1 MRYRALMSERDL
13 ERRLDVLDQMIAD
26 GRITPGRGSLAD
38 LPLPEPLSPGDKP
51 LSVTLIEMRDEERW

>member
-13 ERRLDVLDQMIAD
+13 ERRLDVLDQMIAWPD
-26 GRITPGRGSLAD
+26 HPRQGSLAD
-38 LPLPEPLSPGDKP
+38 LPLPEPLSPREKP